1 LFDQATN
8 YFDVNGDSAPLF
20 VKNGVEDSNSFKFI
34 YYKDNTMTDLY

>member
-20 VKNGVEDSNSFKFI
+20 VKDGDGGSNSFKFI
-34 YYKDNTMTDLY
+34 YYKDNTMTELY